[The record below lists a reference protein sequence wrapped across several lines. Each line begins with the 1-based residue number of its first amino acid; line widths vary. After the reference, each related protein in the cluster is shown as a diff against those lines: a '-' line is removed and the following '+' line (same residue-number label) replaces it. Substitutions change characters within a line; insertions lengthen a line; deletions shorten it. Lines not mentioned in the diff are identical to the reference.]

1 MRTQQPKPRY
11 LVLDDNSRI
20 PLGELTANE
29 LIEAIQ
35 PGTKASMAPQ
45 DYKKLVS
52 RIGRNDADTLL
63 DDTIVS
69 NRPEA
74 PKMGR
79 PRGENFKPLFD
90 NRSFLEAVTYRY
102 RNETTKSGMLKK
114 FEKFGWTEEAWTELD
129 WNQKTHLLS
138 LIRAIVICPQLRV
151 PHPTPGYLALLTDL
165 RVESEEAEY
174 EVEYTHM

>member
-90 NRSFLEAVTYRY
+90 NRSFLEAV
-102 RNETTKSGMLKK
+102 ETKYHKDTIKQKVIVLFTK
-114 FEKFGWTEEAWTELD
+114 FNWTEELWSELD
-129 WNQKTHLLS
+129 SESKKHLMS
-138 LIRAIVICPQLRV
+138 LIRVFAVLPRSKGFK
-151 PHPTPGYLALLTDL
+151 PTPDHFAQLTALRCKNALEGFED
-165 RVESEEAEY
+165 Y
-174 EVEYTHM
+174 DF